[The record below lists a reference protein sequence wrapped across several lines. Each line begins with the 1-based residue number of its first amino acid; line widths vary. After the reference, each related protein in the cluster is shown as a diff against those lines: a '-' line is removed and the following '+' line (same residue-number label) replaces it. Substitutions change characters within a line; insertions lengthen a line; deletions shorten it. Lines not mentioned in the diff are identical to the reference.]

1 MQGAGILAALLV
13 LLIGLPTAA
22 KLARLDPVGQGA
34 TYFDELRQRQKI
46 VGSVAGTLALLA
58 LVAGALVR

>member
-1 MQGAGILAALLV
+1 V

-34 TYFDELRQRQKI
+34 SYFDELRQRQKI